1 MKSTRY
7 QWLRLAKEVQEEET
21 STYSAMMRE
30 INKNQPEIREEF
42 MRKFKD
48 AFDRA
53 MEQNLEDHQT
63 IALMEA
69 KKSLGSNINYRLY
82 SLGQIMMSSNPT
94 QVGQSLAQ
102 VVKVLLSRVPHDKA
116 KAYGIIRNKILSI
129 NPGSLSS
136 QDFPATASYGQ
147 AITLIKTM
155 LYGYDLKFVT
165 EALNSLVKNLK

>member
-7 QWLRLAKEVQEEET
+7 QWLQIAKQSQEEET

-30 INKNQPEIREEF
+30 INKNRPEIREEF

-53 MEQNLEDHQT
+53 MEENLEDHQT

-82 SLGQIMMSSNPT
+82 SLGQLAMTNNPT
-94 QVGQSLAQ
+94 QVGQTLAK
-102 VVKVLLSRVPHDKA
+102 VVKVLLSRVPHDQA
-116 KAYGIIRNKILSI
+116 KAYSTIRNKIMTI
-129 NPGSLSS
+129 DPGSLAS
-136 QDFPATASYGQ
+136 QDFPVTASYGQ

-165 EALNSLVKNLK
+165 QALNSLVKNLK